1 MNAKEAV
8 DFIHAAQYTGSKNG
22 IENTRAL
29 LSQLQIPMTPVPAI
43 HVAGTNGKG
52 SVCAMLSSM
61 LCSAKLKVGLYTS
74 PFLQFYNER
83 IRINGVPVSDEL
95 LAWAVTRV
103 KEAADVLANTGIRPT
118 AFELGTAAAF
128 LIFREEKVDIAVIE
142 VGLGGR
148 LDPTNVITPLV
159 SVITA
164 LGMDHME
171 YLGDTLEKIAGEKA
185 GIIKPG
191 VPLVLYPAKPE
202 AEAVV
207 RAVCEQKQ
215 APLYAL
221 RHRQAVFHQADAF
234 SSRADFELP
243 GGMMED
249 VLIPVP
255 GLHQVENA
263 LTALTALE
271 VLPDFLVSRTAM
283 RRGMEQVRWPARLE
297 WIENAPRVLL
307 DGAHN
312 PQGVK
317 ALREFAELF
326 LHKDKRV
333 LLTGVLREKLNDE
346 MIRDMASLAQ
356 WTVTVTPDNHR
367 AMPAVELA
375 ELLCEEGCA
384 SEAAASLEEGL
395 IKARKLAGPE
405 GVIIA
410 AGSLYLAG
418 ALRNLLGLQD
428 ESLL

>member
-8 DFIHAAQYTGSKNG
+8 NYIHAAQYTGSKNG
-22 IENTRAL
+22 LENTRAL

-61 LCSAKLKVGLYTS
+61 LCAARLKVGLYTS
-74 PFLQFYNER
+74 PFLQYYNER
-83 IRINGVPVSDEL
+83 IRINGVPVSDET
-95 LAWAVTRV
+95 LAKAVTRV
-103 KEAADVLANTGIRPT
+103 KEAADALAGDGIRPT

-128 LIFREEKVDIAVIE
+128 LIFGEEKVDISVIE

-185 GIIKPG
+185 GIVKPG

-207 RAVCEQKQ
+207 RAVCEQRQ

-221 RHRQAVFHQADAF
+221 RHKQAVFHQADAF

-243 GGMMED
+243 GGTMED
-249 VLIPVP
+249 VLIPLP

-263 LTALTALE
+263 LTALTAME
-271 VLPDFLVSRTAM
+271 VLQGFLVSRTAM
-283 RRGMEQVRWPARLE
+283 RRGMAKVRWPARLE
-297 WIENAPRVLL
+297 WAGTAPRVLL

-317 ALREFAELF
+317 ALRQFVELF
-326 LHKDKRV
+326 LHKEKRV
-333 LLTGVLREKLNDE
+333 LLTGVLREKLNDD
-346 MIRDMASLAQ
+346 MLCDMASLAKSA
-356 WTVTVTPDNHR
+356 VTVTPDNHR
-367 AMPAVELA
+367 AIKADELA
-375 ELLCEEGCA
+375 DLLMEEGCVA
-384 SEAAASLEEGL
+384 EAALNLEDGL
-395 IKARKLAGPE
+395 QKARDLAGAD

-418 ALRNLLGLQD
+418 ALRSLIGLQD